1 MAVQAM
7 THNEY
12 WQKRFEELK
21 DIQMKRAELNKR
33 ELKKLFRQALKASE
47 KEILAWYQRYAEEN
61 NLTLPQAKK
70 ELNARERKDFQLTLE
85 QYKELAQKQNLS
97 PEYIKMLN
105 NASIR
110 VRLDRSQS
118 LYLKLF
124 YEIEKLANEYELN
137 LKDLLAKTYEDSY
150 YKTAYITQQVKG
162 FEDVTALSS
171 DRIEKTL
178 SKPWTQD
185 GKEFS
190 TRIWEQKTQ
199 LVKNLQTEITQGLLT
214 QRGTSFI
221 TERIAKKFN
230 TFYSQASRLVE
241 TETAYFQERSML
253 DCFKDLEV
261 EKLQIIATLDT
272 RTSEICRE
280 MDTKIVELKD
290 AIPGVT
296 TPPFHC
302 YCRTTTI
309 PYIEGITNADGTTRV
324 ARDKNIGKSVT
335 VKGDLTYEKWYD
347 KYISNSDILS
357 DEKDKIDVTLSNKDK
372 LDNTNPITYKHFVD
386 GKDAKKY
393 FISCKSHKD
402 WIKSLNNEELQA
414 IGGYTQDDYAGING
428 YLRGGRRDAQY
439 QEFHSAW
446 KKQIGDIDKAIDRY
460 VNEEPFK
467 TYRFVDNDV
476 LGIYKLDISDI
487 KNWAGKT
494 ITDKAYMS
502 TTLNPA
508 TFENNADE
516 FVMHIDV
523 PKGKGI
529 GAWINELSSYENIEY
544 EYLLRRNTT
553 VKINHA
559 KLDDKHVVHIYCEVI

>member
-21 DIQMKRAELNKR
+21 DSQMKRAELNKR
-33 ELKKLFRQALKASE
+33 EIKKLFRQALKESE

-105 NASIR
+105 NASMR

-124 YEIEKLANEYELN
+124 YEIEKLANEYKLN

-199 LVKNLQTEITQGLLT
+199 LVKSLQTEITQGLLT
-214 QRGTSFI
+214 QRGTAFI

-230 TFYSQASRLVE
+230 TSFSQASRLVE

-253 DCFKDLEV
+253 DCFNDLEV

-302 YCRTTTI
+302 YCRSTVVPVSDI
-309 PYIEGITNADGTTRV
+309 KDIESTRV
-324 ARDKNIGKSVT
+324 ARDKDTGKSYFVPA
-335 VKGDLTYEKWYD
+335 DLTYKKWYD

-357 DEKDKIDVTLSNKDK
+357 DEKDKIDVTLPNKDK
-372 LDNTNPITYKHFVD
+372 LDNTNSITYKHFAD

-393 FISCKSHKD
+393 FTSCKSHKD
-402 WIKSLNNEELQA
+402 WIKSLNDEELQA

-428 YLRGGRRDAQY
+428 YLRGGRRDVQY
-439 QEFHSAW
+439 QEFYSAW
-446 KKQIGDIDKAIDRY
+446 KKQIRDIDKAIDRY

-487 KNWAGKT
+487 ENWVGKT

-529 GAWINELSSYENIEY
+529 GAWVNELSIYENIEY

-559 KLDDKHVVHIYCEVI
+559 KLDDNHVVHIYCEVI

>member
-1 MAVQAM
+1 M

-21 DIQMKRAELNKR
+21 DSQMKRAELSKR
-33 ELKKLFRQALKASE
+33 EIKKLFRQALKESE

-85 QYKELAQKQNLS
+85 RYKELAQKQNLS

-105 NASIR
+105 NASMR

-199 LVKNLQTEITQGLLT
+199 LVKSLQTEITQGLLT

-230 TFYSQASRLVE
+230 TSFSQAGRLVE

-253 DCFKDLEV
+253 DCFNDLKV
-261 EKLQIIATLDT
+261 EKLQIIATLDI

-324 ARDKNIGKSVT
+324 ARDKNTGKSYFVPA
-335 VKGDLTYEKWYD
+335 DLTYKKWYD

-357 DEKDKIDVTLSNKDK
+357 DGKDKIDVTLPNKDK
-372 LDNTNPITYKHFVD
+372 LDNTNSITYKHFAD

-393 FISCKSHKD
+393 FTSCKSHKD
-402 WIKSLNNEELQA
+402 WIKSLNDEELQA

-439 QEFHSAW
+439 QEFYSAW
-446 KKQIGDIDKAIDRY
+446 KKQIRDIDKAIDRY

-487 KNWAGKT
+487 ENWAGKT

-529 GAWINELSSYENIEY
+529 GAWVNELSSYENIEY

>member
-21 DIQMKRAELNKR
+21 DSQMKRAELSKR
-33 ELKKLFRQALKASE
+33 EIKKLFRQALKESE

-85 QYKELAQKQNLS
+85 RYKELAQKQNLS

-105 NASIR
+105 NASMR

-199 LVKNLQTEITQGLLT
+199 LIKSLQTEITQGLLT
-214 QRGTSFI
+214 QRGTAFI
-221 TERIAKKFN
+221 TERIAKRFN
-230 TFYSQASRLVE
+230 TSYSQASRLVE

-253 DCFKDLEV
+253 DCFNDLEV

-272 RTSEICRE
+272 KTSEICRE

-302 YCRTTTI
+302 YCRSTVVPVGNI
-309 PYIEGITNADGTTRV
+309 KDVESTRV
-324 ARDKNIGKSVT
+324 ARDKDTGKSYFVPA
-335 VKGDLTYEKWYD
+335 DLTYKKWYD
-347 KYISNSDILS
+347 KYISNSDILF
-357 DEKDKIDVTLSNKDK
+357 DEKDKIDVTLPNTDK

-402 WIKSLNNEELQA
+402 WIKSLNDEELQA

-428 YLRGGRRDAQY
+428 YLRGGRRDVQY

-476 LGIYKLDISDI
+476 LGIYKLDISAI
-487 KNWAGKT
+487 ENWAGKT

-529 GAWINELSSYENIEY
+529 GAWVNELSIYENIEY

-559 KLDDKHVVHIYCEVI
+559 KLDDNHVVHIYCEVI

>member
-21 DIQMKRAELNKR
+21 DSQMKRAELSKR
-33 ELKKLFRQALKASE
+33 EIKKLFRQALKESE

-85 QYKELAQKQNLS
+85 RYKELAQKQNLS

-105 NASIR
+105 NASMR

-199 LVKNLQTEITQGLLT
+199 LVKSLQTEITQGLLT
-214 QRGTSFI
+214 QRGTAFI

-230 TFYSQASRLVE
+230 TSYSQASRLVE
-241 TETAYFQERSML
+241 TETAYFQERGML
-253 DCFKDLEV
+253 DCFNGLEV

-309 PYIEGITNADGTTRV
+309 PYIEGITNADGTTRT
-324 ARDKNIGKSVT
+324 ARDSKTGKGVA
-335 VKGDLTYEKWYD
+335 VKGDLTYEQWEDTYVTNPKFA
-347 KYISNSDILS
+347 KMRMNLVAPT
-357 DEKDKIDVTLSNKDK
+357 DEFIYQLAIEQGKPYTKGKVGEERFYADNGRPIYPPNNGGIGTPEKITLKSGEIIYSRYGKPTGSYVSPKDTSFEERAMPRTA
-372 LDNTNPITYKHFVD
+372 NTNDLHYYRVV
-386 GKDAKKY
+386 KD
-393 FISCKSHKD
+393 IKD
-402 WIKSLNNEELQA
+402 VERSVIA
-414 IGGYTQDDYAGING
+414 
-428 YLRGGRRDAQY
+428 
-439 QEFHSAW
+439 AW
-446 KKQIGDIDKAIDRY
+446 FGQKG
-460 VNEEPFK
+460 
-467 TYRFVDNDV
+467 
-476 LGIYKLDISDI
+476 LGIQLKLPS
-487 KNWAGKT
+487 
-494 ITDKAYMS
+494 S
-502 TTLNPA
+502 VESLE
-508 TFENNADE
+508 ENLKE
-516 FVMHIDV
+516 VF
-523 PKGKGI
+523 
-529 GAWINELSSYENIEY
+529 INEPN
-544 EYLLRRNTT
+544 
-553 VKINHA
+553 
-559 KLDDKHVVHIYCEVI
+559 

>member
-21 DIQMKRAELNKR
+21 DSQMKRAELNKR
-33 ELKKLFRQALKASE
+33 EIKKLFRQALKESE

-70 ELNARERKDFQLTLE
+70 ELNARERKDFQFTLE

-105 NASIR
+105 NASMR

-137 LKDLLAKTYEDSY
+137 LKNLLTKTYEDSY

-199 LVKNLQTEITQGLLT
+199 LVKSLQTEITQGLLT
-214 QRGTSFI
+214 QRGTAFI
-221 TERIAKKFN
+221 TERIAKRFN
-230 TFYSQASRLVE
+230 TSYSQASRLVE

-253 DCFKDLEV
+253 DCFNDLEV

-324 ARDKNIGKSVT
+324 ARDKNTGKSVT

-347 KYISNSDILS
+347 KYIKNSDILS
-357 DEKDKIDVTLSNKDK
+357 DEKDKIDVTSPNKDK

-393 FISCKSHKD
+393 FTSCKSHKD
-402 WIKSLNNEELQA
+402 WIKSLNDEELQA

-428 YLRGGRRDAQY
+428 YLRGGRRDVQY

-487 KNWAGKT
+487 ENWAGKT

-529 GAWINELSSYENIEY
+529 GAWVNELSSYENIEY

>member
-1 MAVQAM
+1 M

-21 DIQMKRAELNKR
+21 DSQMKRAELTKR
-33 ELKKLFRQALKASE
+33 EIKKLFRQALKESE

-105 NASIR
+105 NASMR

-137 LKDLLAKTYEDSY
+137 LKNLLTKTYEDSY

-199 LVKNLQTEITQGLLT
+199 LVKSLQTEITQGLLT
-214 QRGTSFI
+214 QRGTAFI
-221 TERIAKKFN
+221 TERIAKRFN
-230 TFYSQASRLVE
+230 TSYSQASRLVE

-253 DCFKDLEV
+253 DCFNDLEV

-272 RTSEICRE
+272 KTSEICRE
-280 MDTKIVELKD
+280 MDTKIVELKN

-324 ARDKNIGKSVT
+324 ARDKNTGKSVT

-347 KYISNSDILS
+347 KYIKNSDILS
-357 DEKDKIDVTLSNKDK
+357 DEKDKIDVTLPNKDK
-372 LDNTNPITYKHFVD
+372 LDNTNPITYKHFAD

-393 FISCKSHKD
+393 FTSCKSHKD
-402 WIKSLNNEELQA
+402 WIKSLNDEELQA
-414 IGGYTQDDYAGING
+414 ISGYTQDDYAGING
-428 YLRGGRRDAQY
+428 YLRGGRRDVQY

-446 KKQIGDIDKAIDRY
+446 KKQIRDIDKAIDRY

-487 KNWAGKT
+487 ENWAGKT

>member
-1 MAVQAM
+1 M

-21 DIQMKRAELNKR
+21 DNQMKRAELNKR
-33 ELKKLFRQALKASE
+33 EIKKLFRQALKESE

-61 NLTLPQAKK
+61 SLTLPQAKK

-105 NASIR
+105 NASMR

-137 LKDLLAKTYEDSY
+137 LKNLLTKTYEDSY

-199 LVKNLQTEITQGLLT
+199 LVKSLQTEITQGLLT
-214 QRGTSFI
+214 QRGTTFI

-230 TFYSQASRLVE
+230 TSYSQASRLVE

-253 DCFKDLEV
+253 DCFNDLEV

-272 RTSEICRE
+272 RTSEICQE
-280 MDTKIVELKD
+280 MDGKIVELKD

-324 ARDKNIGKSVT
+324 ARDKNTGKSVT

-347 KYISNSDILS
+347 KYIKNSDILS
-357 DEKDKIDVTLSNKDK
+357 DEKDKIDVTSPNKDK
-372 LDNTNPITYKHFVD
+372 LDNTNPITYKHFAD

-393 FISCKSHKD
+393 FTSCKSHKD
-402 WIKSLNNEELQA
+402 WIKSLNDEELQA

-428 YLRGGRRDAQY
+428 YLRGGRRDVQY

-487 KNWAGKT
+487 ENWAGKT

-529 GAWINELSSYENIEY
+529 GAWVNELSSYANIEY

>member
-7 THNEY
+7 THDEY

-21 DIQMKRAELNKR
+21 DSQMKRAELSKR
-33 ELKKLFRQALKASE
+33 EIKKLFRQALKESE

-85 QYKELAQKQNLS
+85 RYKELAQKQNLS

-105 NASIR
+105 NASMR

-199 LVKNLQTEITQGLLT
+199 LVKSLQTEITQGLLT
-214 QRGTSFI
+214 QRGTAFI
-221 TERIAKKFN
+221 TERIAKRFN
-230 TFYSQASRLVE
+230 TSYSQASRLVE

-253 DCFKDLEV
+253 DCFNDLEV

-302 YCRTTTI
+302 YCRSTVVPVGNI
-309 PYIEGITNADGTTRV
+309 KDVESTRV
-324 ARDKNIGKSVT
+324 ARDKDTGKSYFVPA
-335 VKGDLTYEKWYD
+335 DLTYKKWYD
-347 KYISNSDILS
+347 KYISNSDILF
-357 DEKDKIDVTLSNKDK
+357 DEKDKIDVTLPNKDK
-372 LDNTNPITYKHFVD
+372 LDNTNPITYKHFAD

-393 FISCKSHKD
+393 FTSCKSHKD
-402 WIKSLNNEELQA
+402 WIKSLNDEELQA

-428 YLRGGRRDAQY
+428 YLRGGRRDVQY

-476 LGIYKLDISDI
+476 LGIYKLDISAI
-487 KNWAGKT
+487 ENWAGKT

-529 GAWINELSSYENIEY
+529 GAWVNELSSYENIEY

-559 KLDDKHVVHIYCEVI
+559 KLDDNHVVHIYCEVI

>member
-21 DIQMKRAELNKR
+21 DNQMKRAELNKR
-33 ELKKLFRQALKASE
+33 EIKKLFRQALKASE

-85 QYKELAQKQNLS
+85 RYKELAQKQNLS
-97 PEYIKMLN
+97 LEYIKMLN
-105 NASIR
+105 NASMR

-199 LVKNLQTEITQGLLT
+199 LVKSLQTEITQGLLT
-214 QRGTSFI
+214 QRGTAFI
-221 TERIAKKFN
+221 TERIAKRFN
-230 TFYSQASRLVE
+230 TSYSQASRLVE

-253 DCFKDLEV
+253 DCFNDLEV

-302 YCRTTTI
+302 YCRSTVVPVGNI
-309 PYIEGITNADGTTRV
+309 KDVESTRV
-324 ARDKNIGKSVT
+324 ARDKDTGKSYFVPA
-335 VKGDLTYEKWYD
+335 DLTYKKWYD
-347 KYISNSDILS
+347 KYISNSDILF
-357 DEKDKIDVTLSNKDK
+357 DEKDKIDVTLPNTDK

-393 FISCKSHKD
+393 FIFCKSHKD
-402 WIKSLNNEELQA
+402 WIKSLNDEELQA

-428 YLRGGRRDAQY
+428 YLRGGRRDVQY

-476 LGIYKLDISDI
+476 LGVYKLDISDI
-487 KNWAGKT
+487 ENWAGKT

-529 GAWINELSSYENIEY
+529 GAWVNELSIYENIEY

-559 KLDDKHVVHIYCEVI
+559 KLDDNHVVHIYCEVI

>member
-1 MAVQAM
+1 MVVQAM

-21 DIQMKRAELNKR
+21 DNQMKRAELTKR
-33 ELKKLFRQALKASE
+33 EIKKLFRQALKESE

-70 ELNARERKDFQLTLE
+70 ELNARERKDFQFTLE

-105 NASIR
+105 NASMR

-199 LVKNLQTEITQGLLT
+199 LVKSLQTEITQGLLT

-221 TERIAKKFN
+221 TERIAKRFN
-230 TFYSQASRLVE
+230 TSYSQASRLVE

-253 DCFKDLEV
+253 DCFNDLEV

-309 PYIEGITNADGTTRV
+309 PYIEGVTDAEGTTRT
-324 ARDKNIGKSVT
+324 ARDSKTGKSVA
-335 VKGDLTYEKWYD
+335 VKSDLTYE
-347 KYISNSDILS
+347 
-357 DEKDKIDVTLSNKDK
+357 
-372 LDNTNPITYKHFVD
+372 
-386 GKDAKKY
+386 
-393 FISCKSHKD
+393 
-402 WIKSLNNEELQA
+402 Q
-414 IGGYTQDDYAGING
+414 
-428 YLRGGRRDAQY
+428 
-439 QEFHSAW
+439 
-446 KKQIGDIDKAIDRY
+446 
-460 VNEEPFK
+460 
-467 TYRFVDNDV
+467 
-476 LGIYKLDISDI
+476 
-487 KNWAGKT
+487 
-494 ITDKAYMS
+494 
-502 TTLNPA
+502 
-508 TFENNADE
+508 
-516 FVMHIDV
+516 
-523 PKGKGI
+523 
-529 GAWINELSSYENIEY
+529 
-544 EYLLRRNTT
+544 
-553 VKINHA
+553 
-559 KLDDKHVVHIYCEVI
+559 